1 MFDKFKQ
8 IAQLKKIQ
16 DEFKREKLTFEDRGV
31 SVTMNG
37 NFEVE
42 EIKLNPELSIEEQQI
57 TLKHCLNKVRE
68 DIQKTLA
75 KKMMASGMGF

>member
-1 MFDKFKQ
+1 MFDN
-8 IAQLKKIQ
+8 IKKLNELRKMQ

-42 EIKLNPELSIEEQQI
+42 EIKLNPELSIEDQQEVV
-57 TLKHCLNKVRE
+57 KQCLNKVRE

-75 KKMMASGMGF
+75 KKMMASGIGF

>member
-1 MFDKFKQ
+1 MFDN
-8 IAQLKKIQ
+8 IKKLNELRKMQ

-42 EIKLNPELSIEEQQI
+42 EIKLNPELKE
-57 TLKHCLNKVRE
+57 LFLV
-68 DIQKTLA
+68 
-75 KKMMASGMGF
+75 

>member
-1 MFDKFKQ
+1 MFDN
-8 IAQLKKIQ
+8 LKKLHELKKMQ

-31 SVTMNG
+31 SITMNG

-42 EIKLNPELSIEEQQI
+42 EIKLNPELSIEDQQEVV
-57 TLKHCLNKVRE
+57 KQCLNKVRE

-75 KKMMASGMGF
+75 KKMMASGIGF

>member
-1 MFDKFKQ
+1 LRKM
-8 IAQLKKIQ
+8 Q

-42 EIKLNPELSIEEQQI
+42 EIKLNPELSIEDQQEVV
-57 TLKHCLNKVRE
+57 KQCLNKVRE

-75 KKMMASGMGF
+75 KKMMASGIGF

>member
-1 MFDKFKQ
+1 MFEKMKQ
-8 IAQLKKIQ
+8 LNELRKMQ
-16 DEFKREKLTFEDRGV
+16 DEFKKERLTFEDRGV

>member
-8 IAQLKKIQ
+8 IAQLKKMQ
-16 DEFKREKLTFEDRGV
+16 DEFKREKLTFTDKGV

-42 EIKLNPELSIEEQQI
+42 DVTLNPALSIEEQQSTI
-57 TLKHCLNKVRE
+57 KHCLNKVRE

-75 KKMMASGMGF
+75 QKMMASGMGF

>member
-1 MFDKFKQ
+1 MFDNIKKLHE
-8 IAQLKKIQ
+8 LKKMQ
-16 DEFKREKLTFEDRGV
+16 DSFKKERLTFEDRGV

-42 EIKLNPELSIEEQQI
+42 EIILSPDLNLQEQQEV
-57 TLKHCLNKVRE
+57 LKKCLNKARE

-75 KKMMASGMGF
+75 QKMMSSGFAL